1 MKIIN
6 RRFNRDYQKIES
18 YEAGIILTGPEVK
31 SIKEGRLKLEE
42 AYVKIIN
49 NEAYLINAQIP
60 LYQFAN
66 VENYDPKRTR
76 KLLLKKKEITRLMTK
91 IKSSPG
97 LTITPVSCYNKGDLL
112 KLEIALVRGR
122 KEIEKKKLEKEKDIK
137 REQEKEIKNYLKR
150 G

>member
-76 KLLLKKKEITRLMTK
+76 KLLLKKKEITRLMSK
-91 IKSSPG
+91 LKSSPG
-97 LTITPVSCYNKGDLL
+97 LTIAPVSCYNKGDLL